1 MRYLISTWLTNSQLY
16 AIQSMYLELDLL
28 DSFRI
33 PREPDPLPVP
43 PKSRQSF
50 DLPHALTEDTGF
62 APRRASARDRERR
75 ERTRSFF
82 HRLGKDTRGLFDGL
96 LGRRHL
102 PEDHPP
108 AAIPPRSETLDVI
121 SIERPSTPM
130 SISYQSITSD
140 KSGLGLPGAQ
150 TPPVQLPTEK
160 HLAMLSRLEDLLPS
174 TTPGL
179 KSPMPPLL
187 LRVREEELVRREM
200 AKEEMKEEGT
210 STIDGLPVLRGPGE
224 GTVRGTDSPRGRA
237 LAYRLGGDVRSGLG
251 ALAPGPDTF
260 AGWTRLQKLDV
271 LYCVGIDDRPVT
283 TALESDTSNGNGDET
298 KPGAASKSTF
308 CQRPEQESH
317 TFYDPSSDV
326 SLEDFFER
334 LSADAGDMAAC
345 DRAGCDVVG
354 GEHVRW
360 WIHGGRKIEG
370 KVQSLQSGVVAGPA
384 EQLGET
390 NGQAGIAV
398 DEGSKAAP
406 GIEAW
411 VRCGQCGKE
420 SEARGLTDLA
430 R

>member
-140 KSGLGLPGAQ
+140 KSGLVFRA
-150 TPPVQLPTEK
+150 
-160 HLAMLSRLEDLLPS
+160 RR
-174 TTPGL
+174 
-179 KSPMPPLL
+179 L
-187 LRVREEELVRREM
+187 LRSNSRPRN
-200 AKEEMKEEGT
+200 T
-210 STIDGLPVLRGPGE
+210 S
-224 GTVRGTDSPRGRA
+224 
-237 LAYRLGGDVRSGLG
+237 
-251 ALAPGPDTF
+251 
-260 AGWTRLQKLDV
+260 
-271 LYCVGIDDRPVT
+271 
-283 TALESDTSNGNGDET
+283 
-298 KPGAASKSTF
+298 
-308 CQRPEQESH
+308 
-317 TFYDPSSDV
+317 
-326 SLEDFFER
+326 
-334 LSADAGDMAAC
+334 
-345 DRAGCDVVG
+345 
-354 GEHVRW
+354 
-360 WIHGGRKIEG
+360 
-370 KVQSLQSGVVAGPA
+370 
-384 EQLGET
+384 
-390 NGQAGIAV
+390 
-398 DEGSKAAP
+398 
-406 GIEAW
+406 
-411 VRCGQCGKE
+411 RC
-420 SEARGLTDLA
+420 
-430 R
+430 

>member
-1 MRYLISTWLTNSQLY
+1 
-16 AIQSMYLELDLL
+16 MYLELDLL

-43 PKSRQSF
+43 PKSRPSF

-102 PEDHPP
+102 PEEHLPP
-108 AAIPPRSETLDVI
+108 PIPPRSETLDVI

-130 SISYQSITSD
+130 SISYQSIISD
-140 KSGLGLPGAQ
+140 KSGLGVAGAQ

-160 HLAMLSRLEDLLPS
+160 HLAMLSRLEELLPS

-179 KSPMPPLL
+179 KIPMPPLL

-210 STIDGLPVLRGPGE
+210 STSAIDGLPVLRGSGPGE
-224 GTVRGTDSPRGRA
+224 GTVRGTDSPSRGRA

-251 ALAPGPDTF
+251 ALAPAPDTF

-271 LYCVGIDDRPVT
+271 LYCVGVDDRPEPT
-283 TALESDTSNGNGDET
+283 KALEGSTSDGNGDET
-298 KPGAASKSTF
+298 KPGTALEKSTF

-317 TFYDPSSDV
+317 TFYDPSSDF

-334 LSADAGDMAAC
+334 LSAEAGDMAAC

-370 KVQSLQSGVVAGPA
+370 KVQNLQSAVVTGAA
-384 EQLGET
+384 EQTDEANGESR
-390 NGQAGIAV
+390 V
-398 DEGSKAAP
+398 VVKVGSIDAP
-406 GIEAW
+406 RIEAW
-411 VRCGQCGKE
+411 VKCGQCGKE
-420 SEARGLTDLA
+420 SETRVLTDLA